1 MRGGG
6 KNLRFLANK
15 ALSAYERCE
24 IKPIYNRK
32 SYTVFRLPPNSI
44 TLDELER

>member
-15 ALSAYERCE
+15 SLHFSIGARSGLDYYSSLIGSRTLALDWHQ
-24 IKPIYNRK
+24 IQ
-32 SYTVFRLPPNSI
+32 
-44 TLDELER
+44 

>member
-15 ALSAYERCE
+15 LLDDLQRHWQ
-24 IKPIYNRK
+24 P
-32 SYTVFRLPPNSI
+32 VRLAILAIAGLFVHVWCLN
-44 TLDELER
+44 